1 MENIFTIASR
11 SQSHKAARTG
21 RIKTAHGE
29 IKTPAFLPI
38 GTRGSVKAVTTEEL
52 KFWGAQ
58 IILANTYHLW
68 QRPGDALIRKAGGLH
83 KFMGWQGPIFTDS
96 GGYQVFSLGS
106 RQPVTAGASS
116 NGKATADKSKDRLA
130 EENYPRVIGI
140 TDKGVKF
147 RSEIDGT
154 EHMLSPETSM
164 QIQRNLGSDIAVVL
178 DEFYSYESSYDEVA
192 HAVARTFEWAKRS
205 QAEFEK
211 LKDFAINPG
220 QILFGVVQGGDYEDL
235 RKISA
240 EQIKS
245 LNFAGYC
252 IGGVAVSGE
261 ENEKMYQ
268 AVERAIP
275 YLEEDKPRHLFG
287 VGTPEQI
294 VQSVAR
300 GIDTF
305 DCVLPTRNARHG
317 EVYINLKAG
326 QGEGY
331 TTLRINNAEHKEDF
345 QPIDNTCNCYGCLN
359 FSKAYIRHLFQA
371 REPLG
376 ERLTTMHN
384 LRFYLNLM
392 EEIRRA
398 IQYGSFDEMV
408 KGYKER

>member
-1 MENIFTIASR
+1 MIFAFDECTYLFDTFEYNKKAME
-11 SQSHKAARTG
+11 RTH
-21 RIKTAHGE
+21 RWALE
-29 IKTPAFLPI
+29 N
-38 GTRGSVKAVTTEEL
+38 L
-52 KFWGAQ
+52 KFKAKSEK
-58 IILANTYHLW
+58 
-68 QRPGDALIRKAGGLH
+68 RGDKQ
-83 KFMGWQGPIFTDS
+83 M
-96 GGYQVFSLGS
+96 
-106 RQPVTAGASS
+106 
-116 NGKATADKSKDRLA
+116 
-130 EENYPRVIGI
+130 
-140 TDKGVKF
+140 
-147 RSEIDGT
+147 
-154 EHMLSPETSM
+154 
-164 QIQRNLGSDIAVVL
+164 
-178 DEFYSYESSYDEVA
+178 
-192 HAVARTFEWAKRS
+192 
-205 QAEFEK
+205 
-211 LKDFAINPG
+211 
-220 QILFGVVQGGDYEDL
+220 LFGIVQGGKYKNL
-235 RKISA
+235 RVKSA
-240 EQIKS
+240 KFIGS
-245 LNFAGYC
+245 LPFDGFG
-252 IGGVAVSGE
+252 IGGSFGKE
-261 ENEKMYQ
+261 EMPQMLKW
-268 AVERAIP
+268 VIP
-275 YLEEDKPRHLFG
+275 HLPEDKPRHLLG

-371 REPLG
+371 SEPLG